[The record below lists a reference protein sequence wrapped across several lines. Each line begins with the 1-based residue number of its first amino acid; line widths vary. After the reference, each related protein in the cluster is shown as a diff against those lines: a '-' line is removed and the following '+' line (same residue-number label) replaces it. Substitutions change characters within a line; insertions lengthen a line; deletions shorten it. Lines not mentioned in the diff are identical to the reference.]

1 MHVSVS
7 NISLLIRIPI
17 VWIKVHLSS
26 FTLTI
31 KSAET
36 LFPSKVTFVWL
47 GLQYLLE
54 GNTIQTIREKKG
66 LKSEAAYKR

>member
-17 VWIKVHLSS
+17 VWIKAHLSG
-26 FTLTI
+26 FTLMI
-31 KSAET
+31 KPTET
-36 LFPSKVTFVWL
+36 LFPSKVTFLGL

-66 LKSEAAYKR
+66 LKSEAEYKC

>member
-1 MHVSVS
+1 M
-7 NISLLIRIPI
+7 SL
-17 VWIKVHLSS
+17 KAHLSC

-31 KSAET
+31 KSTET
-36 LFPSKVTFVWL
+36 LFPSKVTFVGL

-66 LKSEAAYKR
+66 LKSEAECKC